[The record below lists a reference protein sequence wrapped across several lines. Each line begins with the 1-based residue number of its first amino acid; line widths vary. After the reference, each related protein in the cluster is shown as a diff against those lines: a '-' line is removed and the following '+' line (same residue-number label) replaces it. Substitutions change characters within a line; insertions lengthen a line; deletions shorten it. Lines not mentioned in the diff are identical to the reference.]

1 MSTKEDFEKLPVEE
15 REIEQKM
22 IKVIQAMPPHIQNR
36 FKVLHMLS
44 DQRSKIND
52 LFEIEVKKLEEKY
65 NEKRKPLL
73 EKRNQIVL
81 GNHTDFTEFIPKYEE
96 SYMQVGTIVA
106 GIVKTQKEKDEDAED
121 AAQHQPTD
129 VQHLKDVTGIPDFWS
144 VAVKNNQMMQHYI
157 RPKDQD
163 AMKSLVDVVSKE
175 TVDPKTVSIT
185 LTFKENE
192 FFTNKTLELQCLYKK
207 DQEDEVQET
216 KGTLIEWKDGKDLSK
231 KKIKKKQK
239 NKKTGE
245 TRTIVKTVPSE
256 SFFNVFESRTA
267 PDADKDEDDE
277 VDEETEKLLDAIDES
292 MQVTM
297 DFNDLHNWEALE
309 YYLNFG

>member
-185 LTFKENE
+185 LAFKENE

>member
-121 AAQHQPTD
+121 AAHHQPTD

-144 VAVKNNQMMQHYI
+144 VAVKNN
-157 RPKDQD
+157 
-163 AMKSLVDVVSKE
+163 
-175 TVDPKTVSIT
+175 
-185 LTFKENE
+185 
-192 FFTNKTLELQCLYKK
+192 
-207 DQEDEVQET
+207 
-216 KGTLIEWKDGKDLSK
+216 
-231 KKIKKKQK
+231 
-239 NKKTGE
+239 
-245 TRTIVKTVPSE
+245 
-256 SFFNVFESRTA
+256 
-267 PDADKDEDDE
+267 
-277 VDEETEKLLDAIDES
+277 
-292 MQVTM
+292 
-297 DFNDLHNWEALE
+297 
-309 YYLNFG
+309 